1 MATPTTLEHG
11 DPLPAYAG
19 ERRIG
24 PYLLL
29 ERLGEGGMGEVWL
42 AEQSAPVQRQVALKL
57 IRAGMD
63 SRRVVSRFEV
73 ERQTLALMEHPV
85 IARVFD
91 GGQTTE
97 GRPWFAMELVRGV
110 PLNQYCDA
118 ELLTTRERLALFAQ
132 VCEGVQHAHQKAIIH
147 RDLKPSNVLVSTVD
161 GKAQPKIIDF
171 GIAKATDRR
180 FADGALSTEAGA
192 LVGTPEYMSPEQADP
207 FCEDVDTRADVYSLG
222 VLLYELLSG
231 ALPFSSQQLRGKN
244 LDELR
249 HLLREVDPPAPSQRL
264 LTLGEAAPAVAQH
277 RRTLADTLRRELRG
291 DLDAITMKAMEKE
304 RSRRYATVGELSAD
318 LLRFLKNEPVLARP
332 ASAAY
337 RLRKYARRHRAGV
350 TISVIAALVLPAFT
364 VGLAIQVRRV
374 SRERDRANRLTE
386 FTTGI
391 FKVSDPSESR
401 GNSITAR
408 EILDKAAA
416 DIDKQLSLDPELR
429 AAMMHTMG
437 TVYFGLGLYPKAQSL
452 LERAIEIRK
461 RTLGPEHRDTLS
473 SMKALA
479 EVQSR
484 EGRDEEAE
492 RTLRAVLEAQRR
504 VLGKDD
510 SDTLSSM
517 SSLGLALA
525 ALGRFEEAERL
536 QREAL
541 AVQTRSL
548 GPEDPDTL
556 RIMGNLAITLLKA
569 GKLADAEA
577 LGREVST
584 LARRALGPDHP
595 LTINVTNALSLVLFQ
610 EGRLDEAEALQRNN
624 LENYRRVLGA
634 EHPQTLNVMNNLG
647 INLQQQGKL
656 AESEKVTAELLA
668 IRRRVQGASHPLTL
682 VAMSNLANTLSSE
695 GKFAEAEPLARE
707 AVETLK
713 RVLGP
718 EHPNT
723 LFSMEILASALDG
736 QGRRAEVEKLLRE
749 VVATRR
755 RVLGP
760 KHYETLRVMT
770 GLARAIDAAGRHQ
783 EAKTMLDE
791 VLALGSALPPDDP
804 SMATARH
811 ALACNAALVGQR
823 AEALALLREAVGH
836 GLPVE
841 FGRGLS
847 TEAAL
852 SSLRG
857 DPAFES
863 LVREGAQSSGR

>member
-1 MATPTTLEHG
+1 MGTATTLEHG
-11 DPLPAYAG
+11 EPLPAYAG

-73 ERQTLALMEHPV
+73 ERQTLALMEHPA

-91 GGQTTE
+91 GGSTPE

-118 ELLTTRERLALFAQ
+118 ERLTTRERLELFAQ

-192 LVGTPEYMSPEQADP
+192 LVGTPEYMSPEQADS

-222 VLLYELLSG
+222 VILYEILSG
-231 ALPFSSQQLRGKN
+231 ALPFSSQQLRGKS
-244 LDELR
+244 LEELR
-249 HLLREVDPPAPSQRL
+249 HLLREVDPPTPSQRL
-264 LTLGEAAPAVAQH
+264 LTLGEGAPAVAQQ
-277 RRTLADTLRRELRG
+277 RRTLPDTLRRELRG

-304 RSRRYATVGELSAD
+304 RSRRYASVGELSAD
-318 LLRFLKNEPVLARP
+318 LLHFLKNEPVLARP

-350 TISVIAALVLPAFT
+350 TMGAIATLVLPAFT
-364 VGLAIQVRRV
+364 VGLAVQVRRV

-437 TVYFGLGLYPKAQSL
+437 KVYLGLGLYPKAQSL
-452 LERAIEIRK
+452 LERAIEIRR
-461 RTLGPEHRDTLS
+461 RTLGPEHRDTLG
-473 SMKALA
+473 SMTALA
-479 EVQSR
+479 EVQFR
-484 EGRDEEAE
+484 EGREEEAE
-492 RTLRAVLEAQRR
+492 KTLRAALEGQRR
-504 VLGKDD
+504 VLGPDD
-510 SDTLSSM
+510 NDTLSSM
-517 SSLGLALA
+517 NRLGVALA

-541 AVQTRSL
+541 AGQTRSL
-548 GPEDPDTL
+548 GPEHADTL
-556 RIMGNLAITLLKA
+556 RIMGNLALTLWKA

-595 LTINVTNALSLVLFQ
+595 VAINATNNLAAVLED
-610 EGRLDEAEALQRNN
+610 EGRHDEAEALQRHN
-624 LENYRRVLGA
+624 LEDYRRVLGA
-634 EHPQTLNVMNNLG
+634 EHPQTLRSMNNLG
-647 INLQQQGKL
+647 ITLYSQGKL
-656 AESEKVTAELLA
+656 AESEKLLADLLA
-668 IRRRVQGASHPLTL
+668 IRRRTLGPSHPDTL
-682 VAMSNLANTLSSE
+682 VVMSNLAFTLADA
-695 GKFAEAEPLARE
+695 GRFAESEALARG
-707 AVETLK
+707 AFETRK
-713 RVLGP
+713 RVLGA
-718 EHPNT
+718 EHPST
-723 LFSMEILASALDG
+723 LRSMSQLANALDR
-736 QGRRAEVEKLLRE
+736 QGLRAQAEELFRDVL
-749 VVATRR
+749 AARR

-760 KHYETLRVMT
+760 KHRDTLDSIT
-770 GLARAIDAAGRHQ
+770 ELARAIDAAGRHE
-783 EAKTMLDE
+783 EARTLLDE
-791 VLALGSALPPDDP
+791 ALSLGSALPPGDP
-804 SMATARH
+804 AVATVRH
-811 ALACNAALVGQR
+811 ALAGNAALLGR
-823 AEALALLREAVGH
+823 RSEALALLREAVGH
-836 GLPVE
+836 GLPGE
-841 FGRGLS
+841 LGRGLS
-847 TEAAL
+847 KDAAL
-852 SSLRG
+852 STLRG
-857 DPAFES
+857 DPTFES
-863 LVREGAQSSGR
+863 LAREAAQPPVR